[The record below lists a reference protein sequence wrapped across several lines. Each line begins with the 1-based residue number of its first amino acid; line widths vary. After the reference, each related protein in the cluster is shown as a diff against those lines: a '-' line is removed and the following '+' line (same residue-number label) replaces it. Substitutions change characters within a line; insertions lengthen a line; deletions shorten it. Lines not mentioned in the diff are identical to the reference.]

1 MTEAA
6 ATSDA
11 KKLREDIALV
21 RQYADTI
28 ICLLPNMMGVLDRCL
43 AAAEAHER
51 CGGDAALLSVA
62 TEAVRGDLA
71 SVEHAVREQ
80 KWRRLYSIEHP
91 KGHWREIPGCECCVL
106 RRELGVEQ

>member
-51 CGGDAALLSVA
+51 CEGEAIPDAL
-62 TEAVRGDLA
+62 AVRVESALNTAIGVA
-71 SVEHAVREQ
+71 SVHAREVQ
-80 KWRRLYSIEHP
+80 GGLLLTAMAFTEWLNESAR
-91 KGHWREIPGCECCVL
+91 KGDKS
-106 RRELGVEQ
+106 